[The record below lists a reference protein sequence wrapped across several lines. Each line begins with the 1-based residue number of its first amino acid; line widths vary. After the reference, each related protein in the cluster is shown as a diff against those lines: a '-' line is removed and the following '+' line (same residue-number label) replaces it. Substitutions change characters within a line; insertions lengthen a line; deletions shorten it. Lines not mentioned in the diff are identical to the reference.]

1 MGYAASRK
9 TTIDVTNLIWKG
21 ASIKSFLLFSQP
33 LSARSD
39 AWKTIT
45 ELLSSGRIV
54 PIVSNTFPLEDAA
67 NAIRYLIE
75 GRPLGRVIVTIWVG
89 HRAQNSGSFD

>member
-1 MGYAASRK
+1 MVGGQILSEALEILAPDGSLTTLGYAASRK

-39 AWKTIT
+39 AWKTIA

-54 PIVSNTFPLEDAA
+54 PIVSKC
-67 NAIRYLIE
+67 RK
-75 GRPLGRVIVTIWVG
+75 R
-89 HRAQNSGSFD
+89 NSIPD